1 MKIRYTRL
9 QKFRNHSESALE
21 LGSGVNVLVGK
32 NGQGKT
38 NLLEAISCLA
48 LTKSFYAANDVTL
61 VQLGQSAFL
70 VEGILVSDAG
80 IDQQVSV
87 SFARDQEGKTYIVDG
102 ERFERLASAIG
113 MFPLVVLSP
122 ENSAITFGGPAH
134 RRKFIDMVLSQLSR
148 AYFEDLLEYR
158 HVLRQ
163 RNRVLGEA
171 KLHGGLRKDTLEPW
185 DETLASRGARIVQ
198 RRAQFVRELHQQMRE
213 CYGNLVDSMELPD
226 IHYAASVDLA
236 LEMDTDE
243 INRIIRKQ
251 IEERF
256 AEESQ
261 RGMSLVGPH
270 RDDLLFQ
277 LDGIDLQKYASQGQH
292 KTFLIA
298 LKMAEFLYLRAK
310 KGETPILLL
319 DDVLSEL
326 DTDRSRRLLESIL
339 GLGQAII
346 TTTDDSPFNG
356 VLQWG
361 EEHRRSY
368 VEQGTC
374 RPINSSKEAAV
385 GA

>member
-1 MKIRYTRL
+1 MKIRQVRL
-9 QKFRNHSESALE
+9 HNFRNHAESAWE
-21 LGSGVNVLVGK
+21 LGSGVNVLLGK

-48 LTKSFYAANDVTL
+48 LTKSFYAANEATL
-61 VQLGQSAFL
+61 IQLGQNAYL
-70 VEGILVSDAG
+70 VEGVLVSDTG
-80 IDQQVSV
+80 IEQEVSV

-122 ENSAITFGGPAH
+122 ENSAITFGGPVH

-171 KLHGGLRKDTLEPW
+171 KLHGGLRRDILEPW
-185 DETLASRGARIVQ
+185 DEALASRGARIVQ
-198 RRAQFVRELHQQMRE
+198 RRAQFVADVRQQILE
-213 CYGNLVDSMELPD
+213 CYIGLVDSPELPE
-226 IHYAASVDLA
+226 ILYVASIGQPSELNT
-236 LEMDTDE
+236 EQITE
-243 INRIIRKQ
+243 ILRRQ
-251 IEERF
+251 LEERF

-277 LDGIDLQKYASQGQH
+277 LGGIDLQKYASQGQH

-298 LKMAEFLYLRAK
+298 LKLAEFLYLKAK
-310 KGETPILLL
+310 KGETPMLLL

-326 DTDRSRRLLESIL
+326 DADRSRRLLEHIL
-339 GLGQAII
+339 GLGQAIV
-346 TTTDDSPFNG
+346 TTTDDSLFNG

-374 RPINSSKEAAV
+374 RPINSNKEAAV